1 MLNNDYN
8 KLLNQI
14 TDILVYDYQNK
25 FTILKNKG
33 LDIHTIEKYMNEY
46 QKIRIDEYKKDIN
59 NLNKIYK

>member
-33 LDIHTIEKYMNEY
+33 LDIHSIEKYMNDY